1 MSAGTKKHVLAG
13 LPRARPLFAGPSLQA
28 LAEEASDLVHLARKC
43 SLHPTTVCS
52 TTQPN
57 RCMLRP
63 DCVFVRMRAASVHRD
78 YQLAD
83 LPFVN
88 LPGPELIVPTV
99 KPGKTGFDNTVMW
112 K

>member
-1 MSAGTKKHVLAG
+1 
-13 LPRARPLFAGPSLQA
+13 
-28 LAEEASDLVHLARKC
+28 
-43 SLHPTTVCS
+43 
-52 TTQPN
+52 
-57 RCMLRP
+57 MLRP